1 MTKREGAAKE
11 DSSAAWSAFHCIFHM
26 CFVVGI
32 FFFFGVTSI
41 SSKVILFQSARNST
55 KLRPL

>member
-11 DSSAAWSAFHCIFHM
+11 DSSAAWSAFHYIFQM

-32 FFFFGVTSI
+32 VFFLV
-41 SSKVILFQSARNST
+41 
-55 KLRPL
+55 